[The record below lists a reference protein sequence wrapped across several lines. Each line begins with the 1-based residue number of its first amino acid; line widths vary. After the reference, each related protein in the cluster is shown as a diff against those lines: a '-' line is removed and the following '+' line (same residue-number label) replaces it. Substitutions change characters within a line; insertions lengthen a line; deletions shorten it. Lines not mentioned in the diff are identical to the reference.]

1 MAMQVLNQS
10 ALKTLTRMI
19 KNTQEKK
26 IGIGLID

>member
-26 IGIGLID
+26 LELG